1 MRVMNSCLIYSYSSL
16 SFSICLTGK
25 RRTGADVLNN
35 LRRCQSILQKLFA
48 YIKTVYKLF
57 PYTIIQHLHFRRT
70 IITGYLSPKPP
81 SSTPSSSVTT
91 SVCLFFKSS
100 SRASSKPVMKRGL
113 ISVASIPFSCSSSRT
128 TSSPN

>member
-1 MRVMNSCLIYSYSSL
+1 MRVMNKAVLYIAIHHSH
-16 SFSICLTGK
+16 FSICLTGK

-70 IITGYLSPKPP
+70 IITGYLFAE
-81 SSTPSSSVTT
+81 T
-91 SVCLFFKSS
+91 SVQYPVFKRYDQRMSFSS
-100 SRASSKPVMKRGL
+100 NHQAEPH
-113 ISVASIPFSCSSSRT
+113 
-128 TSSPN
+128 PNRL